1 MHAAAPTD
9 TGLLVVISGPSGV
22 GKTTIAK
29 AVRDR
34 LDGVLSVSATT
45 RPRSPQE
52 REGEDY
58 HFVTEPAFDAMVR
71 DDAFLEHACVFGRHR
86 YGTPRG
92 PVDDAL
98 KRGRLVILEI
108 DVQGA
113 LQVRRAAPH
122 ALMLFVMP
130 PSEEA
135 LLRRLRG
142 RARDDEAAIQRRFA
156 EAKREIDVARRSD
169 AYDAFIVNDDLETA
183 MREACAFVGRAQ
195 AERRRGR

>member
-1 MHAAAPTD
+1 
-9 TGLLVVISGPSGV
+9 
-22 GKTTIAK
+22 
-29 AVRDR
+29 
-34 LDGVLSVSATT
+34 
-45 RPRSPQE
+45 
-52 REGEDY
+52 
-58 HFVTEPAFDAMVR
+58 
-71 DDAFLEHACVFGRHR
+71 
-86 YGTPRG
+86 
-92 PVDDAL
+92 
-98 KRGRLVILEI
+98 
-108 DVQGA
+108 
-113 LQVRRAAPH
+113 
-122 ALMLFVMP
+122 MLFVMP